1 MKRSLFLLFAVICA
15 LNLCAHADQM
25 QDDLAREWK
34 NKIVIIRD
42 FPQDGHITF
51 RSDGTPAHD
60 LHRGYWSLNG
70 MAQITKM
77 SLKGDKLRLSGP
89 RIINLFDKNTGK
101 FANFITKTQIELDLE
116 LDPAWQDAKAVDTVL
131 NKAFVSA
138 SELAALV
145 PDYWVPCLKG
155 THLVKTKNEKPD
167 QWFCGPAAKAG
178 DNGSAEA
185 TPAASSAE
193 TGAAVSPAPESN
205 PVTPRKGDAPS
216 EVAVDQVA
224 ATPGPETTASD
235 VGKSPAGEAIGEKP
249 FRVGKHVAPPKALFT
264 PDPSYPE
271 FARQTRIQGSTLLW
285 LVVNREGR
293 PEHIRV
299 ARPLGAGFD
308 DKAVEAVQR
317 WKFQPGTF
325 DGKPVP
331 VQINVE
337 VNFRLYNSPVNA
349 GNYRYKP

>member
-1 MKRSLFLLFAVICA
+1 MKPFSLVLLAVISAFSICA
-15 LNLCAHADQM
+15 RATQLEN
-25 QDDLAREWK
+25 DLARDWK
-34 NKIVIIRD
+34 NKIVILRD
-42 FPQDGHITF
+42 FPQDNHITF
-51 RSDGTPAHD
+51 HSDGTPAHD

-70 MAQITKM
+70 MARITSV

-89 RIINLFDKNTGK
+89 RIINLFDQNTGK
-101 FANFITKTQIELDLE
+101 FANFITKQRFELELE
-116 LDPAWQDAKAVDTVL
+116 LDPAWQDAKTVDAAL
-131 NKAFVSA
+131 NKAFVSPN
-138 SELAALV
+138 ELVALV
-145 PDYWVPCLKG
+145 PDYWVPCVKG
-155 THLVKTKNEKPD
+155 THLVKTKNEKPG
-167 QWFCGPAAKAG
+167 QWFCGPAANAG
-178 DNGSAEA
+178 DKVSAEA

-193 TGAAVSPAPESN
+193 TGAAVSPAPESSAI
-205 PVTPRKGDAPS
+205 TPGKGDAPP
-216 EVAVDQVA
+216 EAAVDQIVA
-224 ATPGPETTASD
+224 APAPEASASD
-235 VGKSPAGEAIGEKP
+235 IGKSTVNEPIGAKP
-249 FRVGKHVAPPKALFT
+249 FRVGKHLAPPKVLFT

-271 FARQTRIQGSTLLW
+271 FARQTRIQGNTLLSI
-285 LVVNREGR
+285 VVNREGR